1 MAETQQLL
9 KAIKEGMTEKKAQK
23 IVKIDF
29 KNTQNSITDFFM
41 ICEAET
47 DKQVEAVADSVERFV
62 RTRTG
67 EKVFHKEGY
76 ENAEWIILD
85 YFDVMVHVFR
95 SEFRNSYNLEDL
107 WADAEIT
114 NIEVKYSSIEN

>member
-9 KAIKEGMTEKKAQK
+9 EAIQEGMTEKKARN

-62 RTRTG
+62 RTETG
-67 EKVFHKEGY
+67 EKVFHKEGF

-85 YFDVMVHVFR
+85 YFNVVVHIFR

>member
-1 MAETQQLL
+1 MAEILKLL
-9 KAIKEGMTEKKAQK
+9 NAIKEGMIEKKAK
-23 IVKIDF
+23 NIVKMNF
-29 KNTQNSITDFFM
+29 EGTQNSITDFFM

-62 RTRTG
+62 RKETG

-76 ENAEWIILD
+76 ENAEWVILD
-85 YFDVMVHVFR
+85 YFDVVVHIFR
-95 SEFRNSYNLEDL
+95 TEFRESYKLEDL

-114 NIEVKYSSIEN
+114 NIDVKYSKIEN